1 MADSKLEI
9 KVPEDMI
16 RTVIMGEVAKTL
28 PNREQMIDSVIKYA
42 LEEKSDRYGSET
54 VFQKAMKEMVNNE
67 AKAAFQTWLD
77 ANRQAIK
84 DALLKRMTQDK
95 HKILKEVVE
104 HLANAAKVTTP
115 YINFKVD

>member
-16 RTVIMGEVAKTL
+16 RTVIMGEVAKNL
-28 PNREQMIDSVIKYA
+28 PNREQMIENVVKYA
-42 LEEKSDRYGSET
+42 LEQKAERYGDET
-54 VFQKAMKEMVNNE
+54 IFQKAMKEMVNKE
-67 AKAAFQTWLD
+67 AQAAFQAWLD
-77 ANRQAIK
+77 ANRQMIK

-95 HKILKEVVE
+95 HRILKEVVE

-115 YINFKVD
+115 YINFKVE